1 MTLADRV
8 RAGDAQAVAR
18 ALSLIEARSPE
29 AAALMTALRE
39 HTGRA
44 LVIGVTGAP
53 GAGKSTL
60 VDRLVRLFRARN
72 ARVAV
77 LAVDPSSPFTGGAI
91 LGDRVRMQDHAG
103 DPGVFIRSMATRG
116 QLGGLAGATTNAARL
131 LDAAGFEVVLIET
144 VGVGQAEVDVARI
157 ADLSI
162 VIVAPG
168 AGDDVQAMKAGVM
181 EIADVFVVNKADRE
195 GADHAAAS
203 IEGVLALRSWNDT
216 WKPPVLRTVA
226 TTGDGVEAVIAAID
240 TFREQSAPALSTR
253 RRTRAV
259 HADVQL
265 DHVGVAVRDA
275 AQVAELFARLFG
287 LASRAPET
295 VAEHRIQFVGAGSA
309 SLELV
314 EALTPDSP
322 IAKFLGARGQG
333 LHHVCLR
340 VPDIDAA
347 LARLKALGVRLVDDA
362 ARPGAHGSRIAFLHP
377 ASTGGILVE
386 LKES

>member
-1 MTLADRV
+1 MPLADRI
-8 RAGDAQAVAR
+8 RAGEAQAIAR

-29 AAALMTALRE
+29 AAALLTALRE

-44 LVIGVTGAP
+44 LVVGITGAP

-60 VDRLVRLFRARN
+60 VDQLVRRFRARH

-91 LGDRVRMQDHAG
+91 LGDRVRMQDHAD

-116 QLGGLAGATTNAARL
+116 QLGGLAGATANAARL
-131 LDAAGFEVVLIET
+131 LDAAGFDIVIIET
-144 VGVGQAEVDVARI
+144 VGVGQAEVDVARV
-157 ADLSI
+157 ADISI

-181 EIADVFVVNKADRE
+181 EIADVFVVNKADRD
-195 GADHAAAS
+195 GADRAAGA
-203 IEGVLALRSWNDT
+203 IEGVLALRSWSDA
-216 WKPPVLRTVA
+216 WKPPVLKTVA
-226 TTGDGVEAVIAAID
+226 TTGEGVDALIASID
-240 TFREQSAPALSTR
+240 AFKEQSGQTPSLR
-253 RRTRAV
+253 RPTPAV
-259 HADVQL
+259 HEEVQL

-287 LASRAPET
+287 VSSSAPET
-295 VAEHRIQFVGAGSA
+295 VGEHRIQFLGTGPAR
-309 SLELV
+309 LELV
-314 EALTPDSP
+314 EALAPDSP
-322 IAKFLGARGQG
+322 IAKFLGSRGQG

-340 VPDIDAA
+340 VSDIDAV
-347 LARLKALGVRLVDDA
+347 LARLKAIGVRLVDEV

-386 LKES
+386 LKE

>member
-1 MTLADRV
+1 MPLADRI
-8 RAGDAQAVAR
+8 RAGEAQAIAR
-18 ALSLIEARSPE
+18 ALSLIEAQSPE
-29 AAALMTALRE
+29 AAALLTALRE

-44 LVIGVTGAP
+44 LVVGVTGAP

-60 VDRLVRLFRARN
+60 VDQLVRRFRARH

-91 LGDRVRMQDHAG
+91 LGDRVRMQGHAD

-116 QLGGLAGATTNAARL
+116 QLGGLAGATANAARL
-131 LDAAGFEVVLIET
+131 LDAAGFDIVIIET
-144 VGVGQAEVDVARI
+144 VGVGQAEVDVARV
-157 ADLSI
+157 ADISI

-181 EIADVFVVNKADRE
+181 EIADVFVVNKADRD
-195 GADHAAAS
+195 GADRAAGA
-203 IEGVLALRSWNDT
+203 IEGVLALRAWNDA
-216 WKPPVLRTVA
+216 WKPPVLKTVA
-226 TTGDGVEAVIAAID
+226 TTGEGVDALIASID
-240 TFREQSAPALSTR
+240 AFREQSRQTPSVR
-253 RRTRAV
+253 RRTPAV
-259 HADVQL
+259 HEEVQL

-287 LASRAPET
+287 VSSSAPET
-295 VAEHRIQFVGAGSA
+295 VGEHRIQFLGTGPAR
-309 SLELV
+309 LELV
-314 EALTPDSP
+314 EALAPDSP
-322 IAKFLGARGQG
+322 IAKFLGSRGQG

-340 VPDIDAA
+340 VSDIDAV
-347 LARLKALGVRLVDDA
+347 LARLKAIGVRLVDEV

-386 LKES
+386 LKE

>member
-1 MTLADRV
+1 MLLADRV

-18 ALSLIEARSPE
+18 ALSLIEAQAPE
-29 AAALMTALRE
+29 AAALMGAIGP
-39 HTGRA
+39 HAGRA
-44 LVIGVTGAP
+44 LVLGVTGAP

-60 VDRLVRLFRARN
+60 VDQLVRLFRARQ

-91 LGDRVRMQDHAG
+91 LGDRVRMQSHA
-103 DPGVFIRSMATRG
+103 DDAGVFIRSMATRG
-116 QLGGLAGATTNAARL
+116 QLGGLAGATANAARL
-131 LDAAGFEVVLIET
+131 LDAAGFDVVIVET
-144 VGVGQAEVDVARI
+144 VGVGQAEVDVAGI
-157 ADLSI
+157 ADMS
-162 VIVAPG
+162 VVVVAPG

-181 EIADVFVVNKADRE
+181 EIADAFVVNKADRD
-195 GADHAAAS
+195 GADRAAAA
-203 IEGVLALRSWNDT
+203 IEGVLALRSWTDA
-216 WKPPVLRTVA
+216 WKPPVLTTIA
-226 TTGDGVEAVIAAID
+226 TTGEGVDALMRTID
-240 TFREQSAPALSTR
+240 TFMERPDSPVSGR
-253 RRTRAV
+253 RRARGAV
-259 HADVQL
+259 HAQVRL

-275 AQVAELFARLFG
+275 AQIAELFARLFD
-287 LASRAPET
+287 LPSSPQET
-295 VAEHRIQFVGAGSA
+295 VGDHRIQFLGAGSA

-322 IAKFLGARGQG
+322 IAKFLSTRGQG

-347 LARLKALGVRLVDDA
+347 LARLRNLGVRLVDEV

-386 LKES
+386 LKE